1 MTAKEK
7 LEHAKLIKQALKS
20 AEGYLRMHD
29 WEAVYNW
36 ATLASNQAKA
46 IMKAEEK
53 GDKNA

>member
-29 WEAVYNW
+29 WEGVYNW
-36 ATLASNQAKA
+36 ATLASSQAKA